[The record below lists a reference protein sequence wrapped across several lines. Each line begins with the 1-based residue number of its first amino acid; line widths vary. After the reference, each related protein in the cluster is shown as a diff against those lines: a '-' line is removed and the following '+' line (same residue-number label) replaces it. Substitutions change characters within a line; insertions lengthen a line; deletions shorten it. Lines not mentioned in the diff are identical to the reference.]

1 MMPEDLTAEDCRGR
15 FILIVGE
22 VNSGKTTYTA
32 RLLQAYLLRFPEP
45 VAVVDLAPRLPQRS
59 AHPAFRPGIGG
70 RLTIPESPRV
80 HCFSTDVAAPRLQAE
95 SMEERL
101 LLAEENARRIASL
114 LVHVDASK
122 FPAVFVN
129 DVSLYLQAGSVKNL
143 LEWLDG
149 FSTRVVNG
157 YYGVSL
163 GTDAFSARERSG
175 MEQLMRRCDRL
186 VRF

>member
-1 MMPEDLTAEDCRGR
+1 MTEELTAEDCRNR

-22 VNSGKTTYTA
+22 VNTGKTTYMG
-32 RLLQAYLLRFPEP
+32 RLLQAYLLRFNEP

-70 RLTIPESPRV
+70 RLAIPESPRV
-80 HCFSTDVAAPRLQAE
+80 RRFSTDVAAPRLQAA
-95 SMEERL
+95 SDHERRR
-101 LLAEENARRIASL
+101 LAEENAKRIESL
-114 LVHVDASK
+114 LAQVDASK
-122 FPAVFVN
+122 FPAVFIN
-129 DVSLYLQAGSVKNL
+129 DVSLYLQAGSVENL
-143 LEWLDG
+143 LDWLEG

-163 GTDAFSARERSG
+163 GTDAFSARERLG

>member
-1 MMPEDLTAEDCRGR
+1 MMPEELTAEDCRGR

-45 VAVVDLAPRLPQRS
+45 VAVVDLAPRLPQSS
-59 AHPAFRPGIGG
+59 AHPAFRPGIGS

-95 SMEERL
+95 SMEERR

>member
-1 MMPEDLTAEDCRGR
+1 MPEEISAEDCRGR

-32 RLLQAYLLRFPEP
+32 RLLQAYLLRFSEP
-45 VAVVDLAPRLPQRS
+45 VAVVDLAPRLPQKS
-59 AHPAFRPGIGG
+59 NHPAFHPGIGG
-70 RLTIPESPRV
+70 RLPVPEFSRV
-80 HCFSTDVAAPRLQAE
+80 HRFAAELAAPRLQAA
-95 SMEERL
+95 SLEERWH
-101 LLAEENARRIASL
+101 LAEENAKRIASL
-114 LVHVDASK
+114 FAQVTPSR
-122 FPAVFVN
+122 FSTVFVN
-129 DVSLYLQAGSVKNL
+129 DVSLFLQAGSVENL
-143 LEWLDG
+143 LEWLDR

-163 GTDAFSARERSG
+163 GTDVFSARERLG

>member
-1 MMPEDLTAEDCRGR
+1 MLEELAPEDCRGR

-22 VNSGKTTYTA
+22 INSGKTTYTG
-32 RLLQAYLLRFPEP
+32 RLLRAYLQRFPEP

-59 AHPAFRPGIGG
+59 VHPAFRPGIGG
-70 RLTIPESPRV
+70 CMTIPQSSLVRR
-80 HCFSTDVAAPRLQAE
+80 FSTDVAAPRLQAA
-95 SMEERL
+95 SMEERQR
-101 LLAEENARRIASL
+101 LAEENAKRIQSL
-114 LVHVDASK
+114 LAQVDAST

-129 DVSLYLQAGSVKNL
+129 DVSLYLQAGSVEYL
-143 LEWLDG
+143 LGWLER

-163 GTDAFSARERSG
+163 GTDAFSARERVG
-175 MEQLMRRCDRL
+175 MERLMRRCDRL